1 MTRKDYI
8 MLAEALAS
16 ARPSGEDCGNPERTR
31 GTVDQ
36 YARDCEAIADALA
49 ENPRFDR
56 ARFLRACGVQS

>member
-8 MLAEALAS
+8 LLAEALAS
-16 ARPSGEDCGNPERTR
+16 AKPPSINYGE
-31 GTVDQ
+31 TVHAPDQ
-36 YARDCEAIADALA
+36 HIADCEAIADALA